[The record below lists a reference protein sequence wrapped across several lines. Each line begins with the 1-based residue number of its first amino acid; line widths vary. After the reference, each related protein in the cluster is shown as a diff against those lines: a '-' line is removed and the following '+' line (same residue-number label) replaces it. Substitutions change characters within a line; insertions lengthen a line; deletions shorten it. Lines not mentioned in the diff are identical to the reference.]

1 MEGVVLDALTG
12 SAEDRAPLWGRFDPD
27 WYRRS
32 YPIAAEE
39 TDLLGFYL
47 EQGMKLGH
55 SPNRFFDEAFY
66 VAEHEQV
73 AHAIAEGRVASGF
86 EHYCLSGRDELP
98 AHWLFEPGLYRQ
110 LHPDLTDAALIV
122 GGFANLY
129 DHYLKRGA
137 QEGRQAH
144 LLFSPQIYGRHMA
157 DQVGYPV
164 PPGLGAFHHYLDW
177 IDEGWPEVTTSPY
190 FDAAW
195 YLLHY
200 PEVEQAI
207 GERRF
212 KCALHHYLSNPEPSA
227 FDPLEY
233 FRERFYIERY
243 GDIEKVIGR
252 GKWFRNAYQHFL
264 RYGQHELRNPT
275 SHINLQYYWARR
287 SSVVVNAEL
296 AKVVDPFAHLL
307 TVGLLKGLPFAPTG
321 APVDVPEKQARAL
334 FLSHAENMIPQHA
347 RRPIDFSFEGRADVC
362 VIVVVHNHLAMTL
375 MTLASL
381 RDNYAGA
388 IQLLL
393 VDSGS
398 TDEARQIQ
406 RYVKGMVHLRFETNI
421 GFIHACNS
429 ALLHADAAHILF
441 LNNDVKLS
449 TGAVAAAMARLAA
462 DARVGAVGA
471 KVIRTNE
478 KLQEA
483 GCIIWRDGKTSGY
496 MRDWAP
502 LSPEA
507 NFVRDVDFVSGVFLM
522 ARSDLIAEIG
532 GFDPQFAPAYY
543 EDADLCLQIWGQ
555 GYRVVYDPN
564 VVVYHYE
571 YGSSRDSGAAFGL
584 MHKNQKAF
592 HAKHLPA
599 LKHRFPDTPEALLE
613 ARFAGRPP
621 PKILFIEDYIPL
633 RSLGAGA
640 VRSNDIIRVMA
651 EMGYQVT
658 VFPVHGTAAPLAE
671 IYADFPDTVEI
682 IHDLNHHDFNK
693 FIHDRK
699 SYFDCI
705 WICRAHNLNFL
716 HGYLDGLNLNPNKT
730 SIVLDTEAIFSLR
743 EALQAR
749 REGRPFDLD
758 EAMAREFQHGHFC
771 QEIVTVSQAEAET
784 LHRSGFPHARVVG
797 TYRPVTP
804 TPRRFEDRAGLL
816 FVGSL
821 YAENTPNYD
830 SLNWFVDEILPRVEA
845 ELGWETRLNLVGH
858 VAPGLALDRFLAHSR
873 VTWHGPVDDL
883 VPIYDACR
891 IAIAPTRFAAGT
903 PYKVYEAASFGVP
916 AVITDLLAGQLGW
929 KHEQEVL
936 SVAVDDSEGFAAA
949 IVRLYRSQTLWQRLR
964 QGCCDRLASDHN
976 KERYREALSQVLPP
990 LDRPR

>member
-1 MEGVVLDALTG
+1 MEGVVLDTLTG
-12 SAEDRAPLWGRFDPD
+12 SAGGGGPLWGRFDPD
-27 WYRRS
+27 WYRRT
-32 YPIAAEE
+32 YPIAADEADPLE
-39 TDLLGFYL
+39 FYL
-47 EQGMKLGH
+47 TQGMKLGH
-55 SPNRFFDEAFY
+55 SPNRYFDEAFY
-66 VAEHEQV
+66 VSEHEQV
-73 AHAIAEGRVASGF
+73 AQAIAEGRITCGF
-86 EHYCLSGRDELP
+86 EHYCQSGRNERS
-98 AHWLFEPGLYRQ
+98 AHWLFEPGFYRQ
-110 LHPDLTDAALIV
+110 LYADLTDAALIK

-144 LLFSPQIYGRHMA
+144 LLFSPQIYRRHMA
-157 DQVGYPV
+157 DIVGQPV
-164 PPGLGAFHHYLDW
+164 PNGMGAFQHYLAW
-177 IDEGWPEVTTSPY
+177 IDEGRGDVPTSPY

-195 YLLHY
+195 YFLHY
-200 PEVEQAI
+200 PEVEQAVA
-207 GERRF
+207 EQQF
-212 KCALHHYLSNPEPSA
+212 KGALHHYLSNPDPSG

-243 GDIEKVIGR
+243 SDIEKVIGR
-252 GKWFRNAYQHFL
+252 GKWFRNAYLHFL

-275 SHINLQYYWARR
+275 NYINLQYYWARR

-321 APVDVPEKQARAL
+321 APIDVPEKQARAL
-334 FLSHAENMIPQHA
+334 FLSHAENMAPQHA
-347 RRPIDFSFEGRADVC
+347 RRPIDFTVDGRADAS

-381 RDNYAGA
+381 RDNYAGG
-388 IQLLL
+388 IQLIL

-398 TDEARQIQ
+398 TDEVKQIQ
-406 RYVKGMVHLRFETNI
+406 RYVRGMVHLRFETNV

-429 ALLHADAAHILF
+429 ALLHANAPAILF
-441 LNNDVKLS
+441 LNNDVRLS
-449 TGAVAAAMARLAA
+449 TGAIAAAMARLEA
-462 DARVGAVGA
+462 DAQIGVVGA

-483 GCIIWRDGKTSGY
+483 GCIIWRDGKTNGY

-522 ARSDLIAEIG
+522 ARADLIAQIG

-543 EDADLCLQIWGQ
+543 EDADLCLQVWKE

-592 HAKHLPA
+592 HAKHLQA
-599 LKHRFPDTPEALLE
+599 LKHRFPNTPEALLE
-613 ARFAGRPP
+613 ARFAGKTQ
-621 PKILFIEDYIPL
+621 PKILYVEDYIPL

-640 VRSNDIIRVMA
+640 VRSNDLIRVMA
-651 EMGYQVT
+651 GMGYQVT
-658 VFPVHGTAAPLAE
+658 VFPVHGTAAPIAE
-671 IYADFPDTVEI
+671 IYADFPDSVEI
-682 IHDLNHHDFNK
+682 VHDLNHHDFNK
-693 FIHDRK
+693 FINDRK
-699 SYFDCI
+699 NYFDCI

-716 HGYLDGLNLNPNKT
+716 YRYLEDLNLNPNKT
-730 SIVLDTEAIFSLR
+730 SVVLDTEAVFSLR
-743 EALQAR
+743 EELQAK
-749 REGRPFDLD
+749 RENRPFDLG
-758 EAMAREFQHGHFC
+758 EAMAREFEHGHFC
-771 QEIVTVSQAEAET
+771 QEIVTVSPSEAAV
-784 LHRSGFPHARVVG
+784 LHKFGFPHARVVG

-804 TPRRFEDRAGLL
+804 TPRSFQDRAGLV

-830 SLNWFVDEILPRVEA
+830 SLNWFIEEILPRVEA

-858 VAPGLALDRFLAHSR
+858 VAPGLALDRFLSHSR
-873 VTWHGPVDDL
+873 VTWHGPVADL
-883 VPIYDACR
+883 APIYDACR

-916 AVITDLLAGQLGW
+916 TVITDLLLGQLGW
-929 KHEQEVL
+929 SNEREVL
-936 SVAVDDSEGFAAA
+936 AVPVDDTEGFAAA
-949 IVRLYRSQTLWQRLR
+949 IVRLYRSEELWQRLR
-964 QGCCDRLASDHN
+964 QGCCDRLQSEHN
-976 KERYREALSQVLPP
+976 EDRYREALSHVLPA
-990 LDRPR
+990 LHRSR